1 MQIHDELVYEIHES
15 VLEKANK
22 IIKDAMQGVLIRS
35 FLHYKTD
42 IPLLVHFGFGDNLGE
57 AK

>member
-1 MQIHDELVYEIHES
+1 
-15 VLEKANK
+15 VLEKATK
-22 IIKDAMQGVLIRS
+22 IIKDAMQGVLSRS